1 MICPRVTLQELKDKN
16 DELTMEV
23 EQMRQLLQ
31 SARRHLL
38 TGAGGRSEDG
48 ESGPQLQ
55 RSGSI
60 LSDYTKPVVQKRRGD
75 SVSGSGS
82 YFLEPGLK
90 DD

>member
-1 MICPRVTLQELKDKN
+1 MIYPDMTLQELKDKN

-31 SARRHLL
+31 SARRYLL

-60 LSDYTKPVVQKRRGD
+60 LSDYTKPVVQKLRGD
-75 SVSGSGS
+75 SVSGSGF
-82 YFLEPGLK
+82 YFLKPKLK
-90 DD
+90 G